1 MTFLSSMLA
10 ETKLTVNKVLFNLN
24 SGSIQNIQKHHLK
37 TNICFNDLLGRL
49 TLCQPALCPLYVL
62 LASFCHIF
70 VPRCNYLCVVHP
82 CVCYPSSPVFVF
94 FLTPSLCFSVMT
106 E

>member
-24 SGSIQNIQKHHLK
+24 SVSIKYIQKNHLQ
-37 TNICFNDLLGRL
+37 TNIYFNDLLGRL
-49 TLCQPALCPLYVL
+49 TFCQPALCPVYVL

-70 VPRCNYLCVVHP
+70 VPHCNYLWVVHLLYVLSFLT
-82 CVCYPSSPVFVF
+82 CVCLFPYLF
-94 FLTPSLCFSVMT
+94 FMFFPND
-106 E
+106 

>member
-1 MTFLSSMLA
+1 MTFLSSMSA

-24 SGSIQNIQKHHLK
+24 SVSIQNIQKHHLK

-82 CVCYPSSPVFVF
+82 LCVLSFLTCVCLFPDPFLMF
-94 FLTPSLCFSVMT
+94 FRND
-106 E
+106 